1 MAEIG
6 ATKLMLDTA
15 HHTWTVLSGRVESFV
30 NAWEQGGEPPVLGD
44 YLPADP
50 LPVRR
55 MTLVELIKVD
65 LEYRWIH
72 RRTPRTVEEYF
83 KDYPDLGQ
91 DLPADLIYEEFHIR
105 HRAGDPISPED
116 YLHRFPRRADE
127 LQRLF
132 GFNQAELT
140 TSLCRGTREQL
151 EAIQPGERLDD
162 FDLLVMLGK
171 GAFASVYLARQNS
184 MQRLVALKISA
195 DKGNEPQT
203 LAQLDHEHIVRVFD
217 QRHIPDRKLRLLY
230 MQYVSGGTLQSV
242 VEIVRKTPATERT
255 GKILV
260 DAVEDALTRRGETL
274 VGEGA
279 LKGRLAHRPWP
290 DVVCGLGAK
299 LARALDHAHRHGVLH
314 RDIKPANILVT
325 ADGSPKLADF
335 NIGFSSKVAGATPAA
350 YFGGTV
356 AYMSPEQLE
365 ACNPAHDRAPDS
377 LDGKSDLYALAVV
390 LWELLTGERPFV
402 DEQLAGGWGATL
414 NEMTA
419 RRRAG
424 IDREMAAR
432 VSADWPPGLVDVLLA
447 CLDPDTQKRP
457 ADGNELARQLE
468 LCLAPKAHTLLAPS
482 RQSWRRLVRRVP
494 GTCVV
499 VGTVL
504 PNAFAAIF
512 NYYYNRREIIHHLQ
526 NSQKAFEQ
534 IQAVIN
540 AVAFPV
546 GIALLIWFTRPVAA
560 AVREVCR
567 GRTLPA
573 DRLPRLRR
581 SCLWLGHVAA
591 GISLSL
597 WLIAAPAYPI
607 ALQME
612 VGSVP
617 VSAYVHFVAS
627 LTLCGLIAAAYPFFV
642 VSSLSVCS
650 FYPPLVRVETMSHED
665 VDPLVRLGRASGGYL
680 LLAASVPMLSVVI
693 LVLIGSQARFALG
706 VLAAAGLAGFGLSFL
721 AYRMLQ
727 ADLAALMMIA
737 APPGERGDSTSVL
750 SRSF

>member
-1 MAEIG
+1 VAEIG
-6 ATKLMLDTA
+6 ATKLTLDTA
-15 HHTWTVLSGRVESFV
+15 HHTWTVLSGRVESFI
-30 NAWEQGGEPPVLGD
+30 NAWEQADEPPTLRD
-44 YLPADP
+44 YLPPDP

-65 LEYRWIH
+65 LEYRWVH
-72 RRTPRTVEEYF
+72 RRTPRTIEEYVKEF
-83 KDYPDLGQ
+83 PDLGH
-91 DLPADLIYEEFHIR
+91 DLPADLIYEEYHVR
-105 HRAGDPISPED
+105 RRVGDPIAPQD
-116 YLHRFPRRADE
+116 YLARFPGRAKE
-127 LQRLF
+127 LERLF
-132 GFNQAELT
+132 GLNPAELT

-151 EAIQPGERLDD
+151 ETIQSGERLDD
-162 FDLLVMLGK
+162 FDLLVLLGK

-217 QRHIPDRKLRLLY
+217 QRHLPDRKLRLLY

-242 VEIVRKTPATERT
+242 VEIVRRTPAAERT
-255 GKILV
+255 GKMLV
-260 DAVEDALTRRGETL
+260 NAVEDAVTRRGETL
-274 VGEGA
+274 AGESA

-290 DVVCGLGAK
+290 EVVCGLGAK

-314 RDIKPANILVT
+314 RDIKPANVLVT

-365 ACNPAHDRAPDS
+365 ACNPSHDRTPDS
-377 LDGKSDLYALAVV
+377 LDGKSDLYSLVVV

-402 DEQLAGGWGATL
+402 DEQLAAGWGATL

-419 RRRAG
+419 RRRDG
-424 IDREMAAR
+424 VDRELAAR
-432 VSADWPPGLVDVLLA
+432 VSTDWPPGLVDVLLA
-447 CLDPDTQKRP
+447 CLDPDPQKRP
-457 ADGNELARQLE
+457 ADGNEMARQLE

-482 RQSWRRLVRRVP
+482 RQSWRRLVRQFP

-504 PNAFAAIF
+504 PNALAAIF

-540 AVAFPV
+540 AIAFPV
-546 GIALLIWFTRPVAA
+546 GIVILVWFTRPVAA
-560 AVREVCR
+560 AVRDVCR
-567 GRTLPA
+567 GATLPA
-573 DRLPRLRR
+573 DALPRLRR
-581 SCLWLGHVAA
+581 NCLRLGHVAA
-591 GISLSL
+591 GISLTL

-607 ALQME
+607 ALQLE

-627 LTLCGLIAAAYPFFV
+627 LTLCGLIAAAYPFFIV
-642 VSSLSVCS
+642 ACLSVCS
-650 FYPPLVRVETMSHED
+650 FYPALVRIDTMSHED
-665 VDPLVRLGRASGGYL
+665 LGPLASLSRASGGYL

-693 LVLIGSQARFALG
+693 LVLIGLQARFALG
-706 VLAAAGLAGFGLSFL
+706 VLAAAGLAGFVMSFL
-721 AYRMLQ
+721 VYRTLQ
-727 ADLAALMMIA
+727 ADLAALTMIA
-737 APPGERGDSTSVL
+737 APGEPGDSTSVL